1 MKRFFHRHQ
10 PPVAMKA
17 AIFAGVG
24 AALVISAL
32 ALSTDALGYS
42 LLMAPFGASCVL
54 LFGAPAAPLSQPAN
68 VIGGHVLSAAI
79 GLALHFAVPGSF
91 VVAGIAVGIAVAA
104 MMVLRIVHPPA
115 GATTLVA
122 YLTASSWI
130 FLAVPVAAGGVVTV
144 VLATLYH
151 RLMKTTYPAPVP
163 KS

>member
-1 MKRFFHRHQ
+1 MKRFVHRHQ
-10 PPVAMKA
+10 PPVSIKA
-17 AIFAGVG
+17 AVFAGIG
-24 AALVISAL
+24 AALVIAML

-68 VIGGHVLSAAI
+68 VIGGHILSATI

-91 VVAGIAVGIAVAA
+91 VVAGMAVGVAVAA

-122 YLTASSWI
+122 YLTATSWL
-130 FLAVPVAAGGVVTV
+130 FLAIPVAAGGVTTV
-144 VLATLYH
+144 LLATLYH
-151 RLMKTTYPAPVP
+151 RLTKTPYPAPLP
-163 KS
+163 KG